1 MTEQVFA
8 ASYAQQALW
17 LVRELSGEDSASQLG
32 VEVPLPP
39 MPLTAPDI
47 RAALQAVVDRHE
59 PLRTRLLMAKDAVAQ
74 AVAPRLA
81 VELPVEDVGGLPPD
95 AQRRRFAEL
104 LAADVAMPLPLERRP
119 LWRARAVRFA
129 AESWSLA
136 FVGHHGIV
144 DAMSLLNL
152 RDELAELL
160 SAAAEDRAPKLPPLA
175 IQYADYAAWQRQQI
189 EAGPVGAHV
198 AHHRSVLAGLPAH
211 HDLPTDRSRGGPRP
225 LAEIGFTCGAAVAAG
240 VQDLARRCGGTPFMV
255 TVAAL
260 AALVGRRSGRTDV
273 VLGTPVHGRSLP
285 ELSPLIGMFVNT
297 LVLRVDLSGDPPFAE
312 LVRRARTVVLDA
324 LDHGDVPFDL
334 LVAELAP
341 VRDTRWHPLFQ
352 IGINHLSEHGWDPA
366 GSGRSGFRAVAG
378 DEDASTGTPA
388 RIDLN
393 LDLLER
399 DGDLFGLLEYDAGL
413 FDAGTAQHLVDGF
426 RALLAAATAA
436 PDVALSQLPLLDPAE
451 AERQLL
457 ATRPELA
464 LNAPDPTAWLRSP
477 EGRMWSAAHSADGI
491 TVTGDELTARVS
503 ALARALRHRGVGPQA
518 VIALALPVGTVHWM
532 VAAYAV
538 LVAGGTV
545 LPLDPAAPLPRR
557 TFAVQDA
564 RPLLALID
572 GATVPELAEVP
583 TLDIAEVSDA
593 DVDLAPSVPPPDT
606 AALLAYSDG
615 PGLPHGLILSRAG
628 LAAVAAGLSA
638 VLRPEP
644 GQSWSLAA
652 VHAPTFLS
660 LATGLLASGADVRLG
675 VPGPCRDVL
684 AVGPTTT
691 VACLPLAA
699 GPPAAE
705 AAVLLASVDGCGGP
719 ALRWMSNSCRL
730 RPLPHVGAAVLD
742 SAGGVVPDGVVGELG
757 LTGLAVALG
766 VLGRPIP
773 SAARFG
779 PDPGALGGRLVRT
792 GLSVRRRT
800 DGSLEPVP
808 PS

>member
-17 LVRELSGEDSASQLG
+17 LVRELSGEDSAFQLG

-59 PLRTRLLMAKDAVAQ
+59 PLRTRLLMAEDAVAQ

-104 LAADVAMPLPLERRP
+104 LAADVTTPLPLEHRP

-136 FVGHHGIV
+136 FVGHHGIL

-189 EAGPVGAHV
+189 EAGPVGAHL
-198 AHHRSVLAGLPAH
+198 AHHRSALAGLPAH
-211 HDLPTDRSRGGPRP
+211 HDLPTDRPRGGLRP
-225 LAEIGFTCGAAVAAG
+225 LAEIGFTCGAAVTAG
-240 VQDLARRCGGTPFMV
+240 VRDLARRCAGTPFMV

-260 AALVGRRSGRTDV
+260 ATLVGRRSGRTDV
-273 VLGTPVHGRSLP
+273 VLGTPVHGRGLP
-285 ELSPLIGMFVNT
+285 ELAPLIGMFVNT

-352 IGINHLSEHGWDPA
+352 IGVNHLSEHGWDTA

-378 DEDASTGTPA
+378 DEDAPTDTPA

-399 DGDLFGLLEYDAGL
+399 DGDLVGLLEYDAGL

-426 RALLAAATAA
+426 RTLLAAATAA
-436 PDVALSQLPLLDPAE
+436 PDLALSQLPLLDPAE

-464 LNAPDPTAWLRSP
+464 PGASDPTAWLRSP
-477 EGRMWSAAHSADGI
+477 EDRVRSAARSSDGT
-491 TVTGDELTARVS
+491 TVTGDELAARAS

-518 VIALALPVGTVHWM
+518 VVALAMPVGTVDWM

-557 TFAVQDA
+557 TFTVRDA
-564 RPLLALID
+564 RPVLALID
-572 GATVPELAEVP
+572 DPAGPELAEVP
-583 TLDIAEVSDA
+583 TLDIAEASDA
-593 DVDLAPSVPPPDT
+593 SADLAPSVPPDT
-606 AALLAYSDG
+606 AALLAYTDG
-615 PGLPHGLILSRAG
+615 PGLPHGLVLSRAG
-628 LAAVAAGLSA
+628 LAAAAAGLSA

-644 GQSWSLAA
+644 GQSWSLAT
-652 VHAPTFLS
+652 VHAPTFLG
-660 LATGLLASGADVRLG
+660 LATAMLASGADVHLG
-675 VPGPCRDVL
+675 VPGRDVV

-691 VACLPLAA
+691 VACHPLAA
-699 GPPAAE
+699 GPPTAA
-705 AAVLLASVDGCGGP
+705 AGVLLASVDGCGGP
-719 ALRWMSNSCRL
+719 VLRWLSDGCRL
-730 RPLPHVGAAVLD
+730 RPLPHVGTAVLD
-742 SAGGVVPDGVVGELG
+742 SAGAVVPDGVVGELG
-757 LTGLAVALG
+757 LTGPAVARG
-766 VLGRPIP
+766 VLGRPGP

-800 DGSLEPVP
+800 GGSLEPVP